1 MGKGVNILAGV
12 SLIIALAGIAVGV
25 FSFISMNN
33 YITKED
39 AYVLPMARVYYGGPY
54 YTIPSGGAPIL
65 FNFTHKNYDTHE
77 RFDLDTD
84 SYSIPETGYYQI
96 IAQYSI
102 DADAGEFFR
111 IELYSNNVLVCSKAY
126 TTGYHTNHLGVSLMD
141 IRHFT
146 EEDSLTIKAYQYN
159 AGDLPRAIF
168 SGEADTYF
176 AIAKMA

>member
-1 MGKGVNILAGV
+1 MGKGVSILAGV
-12 SLIIALAGIAVGV
+12 SLIIAIAGIAVGA
-25 FSFISMNN
+25 FSFISINS
-33 YITKED
+33 YTTKEE
-39 AYVLPMARVYYGGPY
+39 AYVLPMARVFYDGPY

-65 FNFTHKNYDTHE
+65 FNYTEKNYDTHE
-77 RFDLDTD
+77 KFDLDTD

-126 TTGYHTNHLGVSLMD
+126 TTGMDTNHLGVSLMD
-141 IRHFT
+141 IRHFS
-146 EEDSLTIKAYQYN
+146 EGDSLTIKAYQYN
-159 AGDLPRAIF
+159 VGALPRAIF

-176 AIAKMA
+176 AIAKIA